1 MRRPKDH
8 PVPRSVREIAI
19 DPALWKGTDPAARLA
34 GHFSDIVPW
43 SEFVG
48 FIHQRKEADPTA
60 AVAGF
65 RRIYDRYG
73 DPVLVALVT
82 WRGKASQ
89 WRFPLIGWF
98 TDPEDG
104 ERYLVFEARLRRIG
118 LDTGY
123 AIRDGLYFGLL
134 GVSAGPP

>member
-1 MRRPKDH
+1 MP
-8 PVPRSVREIAI
+8 STVRELAI
-19 DPALWKGTDPAARLA
+19 DPSLWQGADIATRLA
-34 GHFSDIVPW
+34 GHFTDIAPW
-43 SEFVG
+43 TAFVG
-48 FIHQRKEADPTA
+48 FVQQRKEGDPTA
-60 AVAGF
+60 ALAGF
-65 RRIYDRYG
+65 RRVYDRHG

-98 TDPEDG
+98 TDLEDG

-123 AIRDGLYFGLL
+123 AIRDGLYFDL
-134 GVSAGPP
+134 AGIRDQAA